1 MDKNIELLNIL
12 DRDGLL
18 AILYV
23 NLISA
28 DSLTSADY
36 CDKTIEMLTS
46 FLEALPSTDIKD
58 KDAWHD
64 RFVDGIEIAKKDKK
78 RFENEK
84 QD

>member
-1 MDKNIELLNIL
+1 MDKNIELLNTV
-12 DRDGLL
+12 DGEGLL
-18 AILYV
+18 DLLYAS
-23 NLISA
+23 LISA

-46 FLEALPSTDIKD
+46 FLEALPSTKIVN

-64 RFVDGIEIAKKDKK
+64 RFVTGIEIAKRDKK
-78 RFENEK
+78 RYEK